1 MNAYMASSN
10 LLSLALFLVLL
21 SHANSASETSFNF
34 PSFHQGDTKLILQGD
49 ASVSSKGQ
57 LLLTNVTD
65 NGDPTVDSMGR
76 AFYYAPI
83 QIRDSTTGN
92 LASFDTNFTFII
104 RPKNKNTEH
113 SAFGLAFA
121 LVPVDSQPKRKGPFL
136 GLFKKPDYDPEVQTV
151 AVVFNTFSNQIE
163 IDVNSIEPVATESCN
178 FHKYNGEKAEVRI
191 TYDPSQ
197 KIMGVSLSYPSTG
210 KSYTLYDRMDLEFDV
225 HDWVSVGF
233 SATSGFFE
241 RTTETHDLLS
251 WSFSSKFS
259 EDDDTSER
267 SNILLN
273 KIL

>member
-1 MNAYMASSN
+1 MASSN

-21 SHANSASETSFNF
+21 THAISAIETSFNF
-34 PSFHQGDTKLILQGD
+34 TSFHQGDPKLILQAD
-49 ASVSSKGQ
+49 ANVSSKGQ
-57 LLLTNVTD
+57 LLLTNVTG

-83 QIRDSTTGN
+83 QIRNSTTGK
-92 LASFDTNFTFII
+92 LASFDTNFTFSI
-104 RPKNKNTEH
+104 RSRSNNNKN

-121 LVPVDSQPKRKGPFL
+121 LVPVESQPKRKGPFL
-136 GLFKKPDYDPEVQTV
+136 GLFKKPDNDSEVQTV

-163 IDVNSIEPVATESCN
+163 IDMNSISPAARESCD

-191 TYDPSQ
+191 TYDSSQ
-197 KIMGVSLSYPSTG
+197 MIMGVFLSYPSTG
-210 KSYTLYDRMDLEFDV
+210 KSYTLRYDRIDLQFHV
-225 HDWVSVGF
+225 HDWMSVGF

-241 RTTETHDLLS
+241 STSETHDVLS

-259 EDDDTSER
+259 QHTTSER